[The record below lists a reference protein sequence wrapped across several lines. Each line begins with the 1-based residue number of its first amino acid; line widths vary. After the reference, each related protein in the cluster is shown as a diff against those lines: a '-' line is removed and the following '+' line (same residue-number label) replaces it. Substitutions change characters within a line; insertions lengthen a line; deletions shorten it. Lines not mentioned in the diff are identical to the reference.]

1 MARWDLFK
9 QSKKEK
15 AYSNFQKIDL
25 MIKIIK
31 SDRLNWYSNQI
42 GENFHATEIQT
53 YPDGKKNYWLDN
65 KKAVG
70 VDDAEIIKVNS
81 N

>member
-15 AYSNFQKIDL
+15 VYSTFQNIDL

-31 SDRLNWYSNQI
+31 SDSKLNWYSNQI
-42 GENFHATEIQT
+42 NNVFKATEIQT
-53 YPDGKKNYWLDN
+53 YPDGNKNYWLDN
-65 KKAVG
+65 KKAV
-70 VDDAEIIKVNS
+70 DINDAEIIKS
-81 N
+81 